1 VLIVINPIQAILVN
15 IYTTC
20 SKGIPV
26 LRVFSLYGFLENY
39 WSISLSV
46 MDKLPNS
53 TTSSIFD
60 MHHGFF
66 SFQGWKLAPKTYS
79 DESEIRIITRGEQ
92 KKDENDCYPLEAAK
106 ERLLQLELNVERRY
120 LKPPLSKA

>member
-1 VLIVINPIQAILVN
+1 
-15 IYTTC
+15 
-20 SKGIPV
+20 
-26 LRVFSLYGFLENY
+26 
-39 WSISLSV
+39 